1 MRREVLGLCL
11 AGLLLSAH
19 GGAAQATL
27 SVQGNGTVYD
37 SVQNISWDQDA
48 NAVKTLCDAN
58 DPIWTSFVPGSGRP
72 LSDICASGGDFHWD
86 EAVAWIAHLNANA
99 YKGITNWRL
108 YSTTQPD
115 PTCSAQTSPG
125 APYPD
130 QGFLYGCTGGELGH
144 MFYKPPPAG
153 LGNTYGSCGSSCFQN
168 TGPFVN
174 TLQDIY
180 WSGTE
185 YAPDTTN
192 AWEFN
197 VGTGSQKAFAKQD
210 VTRYAWA
217 VRAGPFAVD
226 IPVTAIP
233 AVGPG
238 GLGLLASLLAGL
250 GGLRLR
256 RRGRN

>member
-1 MRREVLGLCL
+1 MQKEVLGLCL

-19 GGAAQATL
+19 SGAAQAAL

-37 SVQNISWDQDA
+37 SVQNISWDQDT
-48 NAVKTLCDAN
+48 NTVKTLCDAN
-58 DPIWTSFVPGSGRP
+58 DPLWTSFDPGSGRA
-72 LSDICASGGDFHWD
+72 LADICASGGDFHWD

-115 PTCSAQTSPG
+115 PTCSSQASPG

-130 QGFLYGCTGGELGH
+130 QGFNSGCTGSELGH
-144 MFYKPPPAG
+144 MFYKAPPAG
-153 LGNTYGSCGSSCFQN
+153 LGNTDVGCGEVCFLN

-174 TLQDIY
+174 ILQDIY

-185 YAPDTTN
+185 LAPDPSN

-197 VGTGSQKAFAKQD
+197 VGSGAQKAPPKQE

-217 VRAGPFAVD
+217 VRAGPYAAD

-233 AVGPG
+233 AAGPA

-256 RRGRN
+256 RRGRH